1 MNRKSIRVRFLTT
14 VATNVLRAGIS
25 FCAGLLI
32 AQALGPAEY
41 GNFNFLLGSF
51 MSLATLVDM
60 ASSSAFYT
68 FVSQKHRGTKFFIY
82 YSAWFLIQ
90 FTTLLLLVL
99 FLPASLRGKI
109 WLGHPKDIVLIALF
123 ASFTMN
129 QIWRYAGQIGESI
142 RDTVGVQIRNIVLA
156 LAYLSCVLLIL
167 KFNLTSIKTF
177 FILNTILYLVFAC
190 FYGLR
195 LYKVGVFFQGEPENL
210 KDILREFRNY
220 CSPLAI
226 CAIAGFFYYFA
237 DYWLLQKFGGPVQ
250 QGYYA
255 IGAKFATFSLIAT
268 TSILQVF
275 WKEIA
280 EAHSLGNA
288 ERVRQLYEKVSRG
301 LYFFGAVLSCFLVPF
316 TRQILGL
323 LLGPAYQEAWIPL
336 SLMFLYPVHQ
346 SLGQITG
353 TMLYSMGH
361 TRTKSY
367 IGLFF
372 MAISIPTTYFMLARK
387 NSIIPGLGMGSLGLS
402 LKMVLCQL
410 VDVNL
415 MALFVAK
422 YLKIPFKW
430 SYQAIV
436 LLLLVPAG
444 FISKFLAGVIC
455 SLSFG
460 TRGPLI
466 VMTTAALLYGLF
478 AALLVFRVPS
488 LAGST
493 RQQINLGLVWVRER
507 LSFA

>member
-14 VATNVLRAGIS
+14 VATNILRAGIS

-32 AQALGPAEY
+32 ARTLGPAEY

-68 FVSQKHRGTKFFIY
+68 FVSQKRRGAKFLIY
-82 YSAWFLIQ
+82 YSAWLLIQ

-99 FLPASLRGKI
+99 FLPASLKEKI
-109 WLGHPKDIVLIALF
+109 WLGHPKNIVLIALL

-142 RDTVGVQIRNIVLA
+142 RDTVGVQIRNIILA
-156 LAYLSCVLLIL
+156 LAYLICVLLIL
-167 KFNLTSIKTF
+167 KFNLASIKTF

-210 KDILREFRNY
+210 KDILQEFRNY

-226 CAIAGFFYYFA
+226 CAVASFFYYFA

-255 IGAKFATFSLIAT
+255 IGAKFATLSLIAT
-268 TSILQVF
+268 TSMLQVF

-280 EAHSLGNA
+280 EAHSLGNT
-288 ERVRQLYEKVSRG
+288 ERVRELYEKVSRG
-301 LYFFGAVLSCFLVPF
+301 LYFLGAVLSCFLVPF
-316 TRQILGL
+316 SRQILCL
-323 LLGPAYQEAWIPL
+323 LLGPAYREAWIAL

-346 SLGQITG
+346 SMGQITG
-353 TMLYSMGH
+353 TMLYSMGQ

-372 MAISIPTTYFMLARK
+372 MAISIPATYFMLAPR
-387 NSIIPGLGMGSLGLS
+387 NFIIPGLSMGARGLAF
-402 LKMVLCQL
+402 KMVLCQL

-415 MALFVAK
+415 MAFFVAK

-430 SYQAIV
+430 SYQVAV
-436 LLLLVPAG
+436 LLLLAPAG
-444 FISKFLAGVIC
+444 FTSKFLAGAIC
-455 SLSFG
+455 SLLFG
-460 TRGPLI
+460 TQEPPI

-478 AALLVFRVPS
+478 TALLVFRVPS
-488 LAGST
+488 LAGYT
-493 RQQINLGLVWVRER
+493 REQVHLGVVWVRER
-507 LSFA
+507 FSLA